1 MLKQNSH
8 TNNEKIITIKK
19 NKSTKNKIV
28 DEEEFNNLIEYTNN
42 IDLNKKNEL
51 KVKKNNKSIKND
63 DEEIEKNETNK
74 IIIEKKQQLYDLLI
88 NKNTKII
95 NKTKNIDLDIMEII
109 DDEDKELLLNKRI
122 QNMSRMDWAKTMAI
136 SNQYIHKN
144 ILQHKLSKFGYKIY
158 TSDDNDFPKNIDID
172 KTNNSPGFDI
182 IVINPD
188 GKIYKIQ
195 SKLRQVRGNTDYSQ
209 QLHFETTRRNSEKNK
224 DKNHTG
230 QVCYSLDEFDYVM
243 VSIINDKQNRDKIKN
258 CNLWTYCIIP
268 ISDLKDEKH
277 NCCVSHI
284 ESKIIEKNII
294 DLKKDIRNKFI

>member
-1 MLKQNSH
+1 MIKKTTLN
-8 TNNEKIITIKK
+8 NNEKIITIKK
-19 NKSTKNKIV
+19 NKSTKNKIIDD
-28 DEEEFNNLIEYTNN
+28 DEFEKFIEDTNN
-42 IDLNKKNEL
+42 IDINKKNNRFIKKDETEFENIKTEEL
-51 KVKKNNKSIKND
+51 SI
-63 DEEIEKNETNK
+63 
-74 IIIEKKQQLYDLLI
+74 
-88 NKNTKII
+88 
-95 NKTKNIDLDIMEII
+95 TKNIDLDIMEII

-158 TSDDNDFPKNIDID
+158 TSDDDDFPKNID

-195 SKLRQVRGNTDYSQ
+195 SKLRQVKGNTDYSQ

-230 QVCYSLDEFDYVM
+230 HVCYSLDEFDYVM
-243 VSIINDKQNRDKIKN
+243 VSIINDKQNREKIKD
-258 CNLWTYCIIP
+258 CNLWTFCIIP

-277 NCCVSHI
+277 NCCVSHN
-284 ESKIIEKNII
+284 ESIIIEQNII
-294 DLKKDIRNKFI
+294 DLKKDIRIKFN

>member
-1 MLKQNSH
+1 MLKQNLH
-8 TNNEKIITIKK
+8 INNEKIITIKK
-19 NKSTKNKIV
+19 NKLTKNKIM
-28 DEEEFNNLIEYTNN
+28 DEEEYNNLIEYTNN
-42 IDLNKKNEL
+42 IDLNKN
-51 KVKKNNKSIKND
+51 
-63 DEEIEKNETNK
+63 
-74 IIIEKKQQLYDLLI
+74 IIEKKQQLDDLL
-88 NKNTKII
+88 I

-172 KTNNSPGFDI
+172 KTNNSQGFDI

-230 QVCYSLDEFDYVM
+230 HVCYSLDEFDYVM

-258 CNLWTYCIIP
+258 CNLWTY
-268 ISDLKDEKH
+268 
-277 NCCVSHI
+277 
-284 ESKIIEKNII
+284 
-294 DLKKDIRNKFI
+294 

>member
-1 MLKQNSH
+1 MSKTLITD
-8 TNNEKIITIKK
+8 TN
-19 NKSTKNKIV
+19 
-28 DEEEFNNLIEYTNN
+28 
-42 IDLNKKNEL
+42 
-51 KVKKNNKSIKND
+51 KND
-63 DEEIEKNETNK
+63 DIIIKKKINRSKTIKDINKEFNLMTNK
-74 IIIEKKQQLYDLLI
+74 MSNINLNKDENELIIQNNTKLI
-88 NKNTKII
+88 NKNT
-95 NKTKNIDLDIMEII
+95 NNDFDIMEII

-230 QVCYSLDEFDYVM
+230 HICYSLDEFDYVM
-243 VSIINDKQNRDKIKN
+243 VSIINDKQNRNKIKN
-258 CNLWTYCIIP
+258 CNLWSFCIIP
-268 ISDLKDEKH
+268 ILDLKDEKH

-294 DLKKDIRNKFI
+294 DLKKDIRYKII

>member
-1 MLKQNSH
+1 MLKKTITN
-8 TNNEKIITIKK
+8 NNEKIITIKK

-28 DEEEFNNLIEYTNN
+28 DDEEFEKFINDTDN
-42 IDLNKKNEL
+42 IDLNENNLSIKKI
-51 KVKKNNKSIKND
+51 NKSS
-63 DEEIEKNETNK
+63 
-74 IIIEKKQQLYDLLI
+74 
-88 NKNTKII
+88 NKNIKD
-95 NKTKNIDLDIMEII
+95 NLDIMEII

-144 ILQHKLSKFGYKIY
+144 ILQHKLSKYGYKIF
-158 TSDDNDFPKNIDID
+158 TSDDNDFPKNINID

-182 IVINPD
+182 IIINPD
-188 GKIYKIQ
+188 NKIIKIQ
-195 SKLRQVRGNTDYSQ
+195 SKLRQVTGNTDYSQ

-230 QVCYSLDEFDYVM
+230 HVCYSLDEFDYVM
-243 VSIINDKQNRDKIKN
+243 VSIINDKKNREKIKN

-294 DLKKDIRNKFI
+294 DLKKEIKYKFI

>member
-1 MLKQNSH
+1 MLKKTITN
-8 TNNEKIITIKK
+8 NNEKIITIKK

-28 DEEEFNNLIEYTNN
+28 DDEEFEKFINDTDN
-42 IDLNKKNEL
+42 IDLNKKNEDVL
-51 KVKKNNKSIKND
+51 NENNLSIKKINKSS
-63 DEEIEKNETNK
+63 
-74 IIIEKKQQLYDLLI
+74 
-88 NKNTKII
+88 NKNIKD
-95 NKTKNIDLDIMEII
+95 NLDIMEII

-144 ILQHKLSKFGYKIY
+144 ILQHKLSKYGYKIF
-158 TSDDNDFPKNIDID
+158 TSDDNDFPKNINID

-182 IVINPD
+182 IIINPD
-188 GKIYKIQ
+188 NKIIKIQ
-195 SKLRQVRGNTDYSQ
+195 SKLRQVTGNTDYSQ

-230 QVCYSLDEFDYVM
+230 HVCYSLDEFDYVM
-243 VSIINDKQNRDKIKN
+243 VSIINDKKNREKIKN

-294 DLKKDIRNKFI
+294 DLKKDMKYKFI